1 MCIDTNTCILCAH
14 ICRYAKAV
22 YIAYILYIQYLKYYN
37 FKENSLSGAAVSVI
51 FAEWKAIDTVKM

>member
-1 MCIDTNTCILCAH
+1 MCIDTNICILCAH

-22 YIAYILYIQYLKYYN
+22 YIAYIQYLKYYN
-37 FKENSLSGAAVSVI
+37 FKENSLLGAAVSVI